1 MNGASSNRMEEGRRL
16 RHLSD
21 VRVGEIVRF
30 MGVEHGCALRMRLVA
45 MGLTPGV
52 PVRVMQRV
60 PGGPCIV
67 AVRGTRVALGRGML
81 DRIIVENA
89 E

>member
-1 MNGASSNRMEEGRRL
+1 MNAPEPSSGHRL
-16 RHLSD
+16 HLAD
-21 VRVGEIVRF
+21 VEAGKTVRLV
-30 MGVEHGCALRMRLVA
+30 GVEHGSALRMRLMA

-52 PVRVMQRV
+52 LVRVIQRV
-60 PGGPCIV
+60 NGGPCIV

-81 DRIIVENA
+81 DRICVENL